1 VGKEEIECLAFDFD
15 GMSLAL
21 FFSFFYY
28 LLPMMIS
35 RLLFAQVEEGR
46 ELVEQGQAGVIDLG
60 NVLGALDMQNLR
72 AILDSIQIVGAGN
85 DGAEDGA
92 DLDFL
97 PE

>member
-1 VGKEEIECLAFDFD
+1 MG
-15 GMSLAL
+15 GHWR
-21 FFSFFYY
+21 FFFPFPFFK
-28 LLPMMIS
+28 MIIS
-35 RLLFAQVEEGR
+35 RLIFAQVEEGR

-72 AILDSIQIVGAGN
+72 AILDSIQIVGGGN